1 MDKTNPLIVEEVD
14 AFDPLDRIVDDIL
27 GDSEPE
33 EIEAKPIADE
43 EIEEDQ
49 PEEVAQEEEEPEYI
63 ELKHNGKPVKLKLD
77 EVIEHAQKGFDYTQK
92 TQELA
97 DQRKQIEQYAQF
109 VQQQAEFQ
117 KQFQQE
123 TAHLGAL
130 DMQLQRYKEVDWS
143 AYTDQDPVEAT
154 KAWQRYQILQQQ
166 RGEMAQTLTHR
177 QAQMQAEMAQRQQ
190 QTLADAARQLENELG
205 KAWNAETRKAL
216 KDNAASYGFSDEELA
231 GIVDPRVVK
240 VLFDAYKYRQ
250 IQSQKPAV
258 TKKVS
263 EAPKLA
269 KPGGKPVQ
277 AESTQRA
284 KLSKMLRTSGSRSTR
299 ESAAMA
305 LLDDFVR

>member
-1 MDKTNPLIVEEVD
+1 MDKTTPQLIVEEVELQ
-14 AFDPLDRIVDDIL
+14 DPLDRIVDDIL
-27 GDSEPE
+27 GDSEPV
-33 EIEAKPIADE
+33 EAKPE
-43 EIEEDQ
+43 
-49 PEEVAQEEEEPEYI
+49 PEEEVEEQQEDEVEQEEEPEYI
-63 ELKHNGKPVKLKLD
+63 ELKHNGKPVKLNLD

-97 DQRKQIEQYAQF
+97 DQRKQVEQYAQF

-117 KQFQQE
+117 KQFQAEAAQI
-123 TAHLGAL
+123 GAL

-166 RGEMAQTLTHR
+166 RGEMAQTLTQR
-177 QAQMQAEMAQRQQ
+177 QAQMQNEMAQRQQ
-190 QTLADAARQLENELG
+190 KTLSEAYVQLERELG
-205 KAWNAETRKAL
+205 KEWNAETRKAL
-216 KDNAASYGFSDEELA
+216 KDNAQSYGFSDEELA
-231 GIVDPRVVK
+231 QIVDPRVVK

-250 IQSQKPAV
+250 IQSQKPVV

-269 KPGGKPVQ
+269 KPGGQPVQ

-284 KLSKMLRTSGSRSTR
+284 KLQKMLKTSGSRSTR
-299 ESAAMA
+299 EAAAMA
-305 LLDDFVR
+305 LLDGFVR

>member
-1 MDKTNPLIVEEVD
+1 MTNHLVVDEVD

-27 GDSEPE
+27 GESEPE
-33 EIEAKPIADE
+33 EVEAKPLADE
-43 EIEEDQ
+43 EINEEET
-49 PEEVAQEEEEPEYI
+49 EEVESEDEPDYI

-97 DQRKQIEQYAQF
+97 DQRKQVEQYAQF

-117 KQFQQE
+117 KQFQAE
-123 TAHLGAL
+123 TAQIGAI
-130 DMQLQRYKEVDWS
+130 DMQLQRFKEVDWS

-154 KAWQRYQILQQQ
+154 KAWQRYQLMQQQ
-166 RGEMAQTLTHR
+166 RGEMVQTLTQR
-177 QAQMQAEMAQRQQ
+177 QAQAQREMAQR
-190 QTLADAARQLENELG
+190 TDKALAEAASQLENELG

-216 KDNAASYGFSDEELA
+216 KDNASTYGFSDEELSQ
-231 GIVDPRVVK
+231 IVDPRVVK

-250 IQSQKPAV
+250 LQSQKV
-258 TKKVS
+258 SVNKKVS

-277 AESTQRA
+277 VESSKRNQLT
-284 KLSKMLRTSGSRSTR
+284 KMLKSSSSRSTR